1 MAAGGGGAIRDE
13 RGAEA
18 DEGLTQPADSRRMRA
33 LRRFGTCV
41 HALAADL
48 VEVWPR
54 LEDVLRVTLAYRD
67 VHEDTPAH
75 RRWTHDLARRVD
87 EHFGDLS
94 IRRSESLLL
103 DALEVLEAREPDFAA
118 RTRARAK
125 LAAATPEI
133 RDELDTAVR
142 ELIGAA
148 LDYGIRCDAGESDLV
163 MEAIEDT
170 VQELLR
176 ANGGRPPT
184 LESFDLGKVI
194 ELGQKIV
201 DRVGED
207 HARGF
212 VTNMSKSKRSERLIQ
227 AVEKF
232 GASGDITGLARAAAR
247 PDGSTDVSELLRA
260 AVMMAGGGS

>member
-1 MAAGGGGAIRDE
+1 MAAGGGGAAA
-13 RGAEA
+13 GAA
-18 DEGLTQPADSRRMRA
+18 DPEGLDQPADSRRMRA
-33 LRRFGTCV
+33 LRAFGTV
-41 HALAADL
+41 VSDLVRDL

-54 LEDVLRVTLAYRD
+54 LEGVLDVTLAYTD
-67 VHEDTPAH
+67 AHDTPAH

-103 DALEVLEAREPDFAA
+103 DALEVLEAKEPDFAA

-133 RDELDTAVR
+133 RDELDTAAR
-142 ELIGAA
+142 RLIGAA

-176 ANGGRPPT
+176 ANGGRAPT
-184 LESFDLGKVI
+184 LESFDLTKVI

-260 AVMMAGGGS
+260 AVMMAGGKS